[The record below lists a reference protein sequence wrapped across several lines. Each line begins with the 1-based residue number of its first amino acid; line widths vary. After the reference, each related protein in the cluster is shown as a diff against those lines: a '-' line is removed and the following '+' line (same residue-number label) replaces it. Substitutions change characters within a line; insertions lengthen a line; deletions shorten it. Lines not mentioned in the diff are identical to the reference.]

1 MADNF
6 LQEYK
11 EYYSVRAEKYADNP
25 NYPNSYKA
33 EKALSDAMQSCAVLE
48 EFRDKIGNL
57 NELCAVALVKDEYLM
72 EKAHFTKH
80 QETVRINASQQV
92 LQKTETITEVME
104 LMPAVTEIENAN
116 SIKISMDEAHREFQ
130 SDWDLVDEITI
141 YENAVVPDNYK
152 QKMMQ
157 SAQKTK
163 DSIIS
168 GVNSLEKNNTEW
180 QAGWRLNPEINMEYR
195 HRNLLPYSDEH
206 ITEQLA
212 KYKSII
218 NR

>member
-1 MADNF
+1 MADF

-11 EYYSVRAEKYADNP
+11 DYYSVRAEKYAENP
-25 NYPNSYKA
+25 NYQNTYNA

-57 NELCAVALVKDEYLM
+57 NELCGVALIKDEYLM
-72 EKAHFTKH
+72 ENTHFTKH
-80 QETVRINASQQV
+80 KETVRVKASEQV
-92 LQKTETITEVME
+92 LQKTDSITEIME
-104 LMPAVTEIENAN
+104 LMSAVTEIENAN
-116 SIKISMDEAHREFQ
+116 SIKISMDESHREFQ
-130 SDWDLVDEITI
+130 SDWDQLDEITI

-152 QKMMQ
+152 QQMMQ
-157 SAQKTK
+157 TAQKIK
-163 DSIIS
+163 SSIIS
-168 GVNSLEKNNTEW
+168 GINDLEKNHNEW
-180 QAGWRLNPEINMEYR
+180 QAGWRINPDLNMEYR

-206 ITEQLA
+206 IIEQLA

>member
-1 MADNF
+1 MADF

-11 EYYSVRAEKYADNP
+11 DYYSVRAEKYAENP
-25 NYPNSYKA
+25 NYQNTYNA

-57 NELCAVALVKDEYLM
+57 NELCGVALIKDEYLM
-72 EKAHFTKH
+72 ENAHFTKH
-80 QETVRINASQQV
+80 KETVRVKASEQV
-92 LQKTETITEVME
+92 LQKTDSITEIME
-104 LMPAVTEIENAN
+104 LMSAVTEIENAN
-116 SIKISMDEAHREFQ
+116 SIKISMDESHREFQ
-130 SDWDLVDEITI
+130 SDWDQLDEITI

-152 QKMMQ
+152 QQMMQ
-157 SAQKTK
+157 TAQKIK
-163 DSIIS
+163 SSIIS
-168 GVNSLEKNNTEW
+168 GINDLEKNHNEW
-180 QAGWRLNPEINMEYR
+180 QAGWRINPDLNMEYR

-206 ITEQLA
+206 IIEQLA